1 METLL
6 KEIDKLLEAKNLEIY
21 LLKAENER
29 LCKENAKLIE
39 DNEKYKENEVKN
51 V

>member
-6 KEIDKLLEAKNLEIY
+6 KEINGLLEAKNLDIY
-21 LLKAENER
+21 CLKAENER
-29 LCKENAKLIE
+29 LRTENAKLKE
-39 DNEKYKENEVKN
+39 DIEKYKENEVHG

>member
-1 METLL
+1 MKTLF

-29 LCKENAKLIE
+29 LKAENAK
-39 DNEKYKENEVKN
+39 K
-51 V
+51 